1 MASLRRNLFV
11 VLGGDTAFLPST
23 KLMYH
28 KIINNLVYAK
38 NRRHHKEHHR
48 FAITIFSAYQSAY
61 HYPISS
67 QQRTHNEPKK
77 NSTHLPKP
85 LLVSAGI
92 SAIVIPRRHMAVII
106 KAKKQAYKMVCSPW
120 GGLVDGRPTPTITT

>member
-1 MASLRRNLFV
+1 MLKTVATTKSTIDLLLPYSQLINWHTTTPSAASN
-11 VLGGDTAFLPST
+11 
-23 KLMYH
+23 
-28 KIINNLVYAK
+28 
-38 NRRHHKEHHR
+38 EH
-48 FAITIFSAYQSAY
+48 TT
-61 HYPISS
+61 S
-67 QQRTHNEPKK
+67 QK